1 MRPSRFHVETKMNQR
16 TTAIVLTVA
25 VIVLCACPGVF
36 GLFMGGLF
44 AVVSFVPGAEID
56 MMGSSDPQSALNF
69 GLGGL
74 CGGALLLAV
83 AAAVIYFAWRRQPG
97 SAAPR

>member
-1 MRPSRFHVETKMNQR
+1 MNQR